1 MIANLHM
8 PCFTFQNCISSKLHI
23 SDSYLSHSNQLILEC
38 KVHGTPNPTVVW
50 LKNGSALTESER
62 NSIVEHRDGT
72 RQIIV
77 YQPTTNDNG
86 TYECVATN
94 SIKVTRIK
102 HIVDITDA
110 LENFERRHRA
120 TASDDSTEFGLTERL
135 QFDTFLKN
143 VTVEA
148 GRSAKF
154 ICSVKGSV
162 SDRQVEW
169 HKDGKVIDFEG
180 NSTRYARSFKGG
192 LIICEIFH
200 TTVADSGEFTCL
212 IHKGLHEIT
221 TTSKLF
227 VFSAAN
233 TSDEA
238 VKMPLAFGRSL
249 KGLRRG
255 FGGRQTGLVL

>member
-1 MIANLHM
+1 M
-8 PCFTFQNCISSKLHI
+8 
-23 SDSYLSHSNQLILEC
+23 
-38 KVHGTPNPTVVW
+38 
-50 LKNGSALTESER
+50 KNGSALSESER

-72 RQIIV
+72 RQLII
-77 YQPTTNDNG
+77 YQPAADDNA

-94 SIKVTRIK
+94 SMKTTKIK
-102 HIVDITDA
+102 HTVDITDA
-110 LENFERRHRA
+110 LEQFDRRHRM
-120 TASDDSTEFGLTERL
+120 TVSDESNEIGMTERL
-135 QFDTFLKN
+135 LFDTFLKN

-169 HKDGKVIDFEG
+169 HKDGKVIDFEA
-180 NSTRYARSFKGG
+180 NSARYARSFKGG

-200 TTVADSGEFTCL
+200 TTVDDSGEFTCL

-227 VFSAAN
+227 VFAASSA
-233 TSDEA
+233 DEA
-238 VKMPLAFGRSL
+238 VKVPLAFGRSL

-255 FGGRQTGLVL
+255 FGWERGGASNRVCVVMLKFIPNRYTYGAFVF